1 MTPQETAEKIRGVLL
16 VLGCPAACGK
26 GAYPMSDES
35 WWVTAGEGT
44 LEEPVFYAGPEG
56 VTFLSVRSSV
66 GTLPRRAAAP
76 LDWVKIAARCDAV
89 ADLNR
94 AREQRKKANA
104 EAWAVADGLREL
116 GMTATMSEGR
126 VRITL
131 DFSPEYAR
139 EMGPKIAEMLGERK
153 WLDLHRS

>member
-1 MTPQETAEKIRGVLL
+1 MTPQETAEKIRDMLL
-16 VLGCPAACGK
+16 ALGCPAACGANV
-26 GAYPMSDES
+26 GPLSSVGS

-44 LEEPVFYAGPEG
+44 LEEPVFYVGPDD
-56 VTFLSVRSSV
+56 VTFLPVRSSV
-66 GTLPRRAAAP
+66 GTLRAQKAVP

-104 EAWAVADGLREL
+104 EAWAAADGLRKL
-116 GMTATMSEGR
+116 GMNATMDEGR

-153 WLDLHRS
+153 AAK